1 LEGEYLGEDLED
13 TTSSSCWRFREGK
26 EGEEKSPPLPWMRE
40 REVGR
45 EK

>member
-13 TTSSSCWRFREGK
+13 TTSSCWRFREGK
-26 EGEEKSPPLPWMRE
+26 EGEEEQPAPPWMRE

>member
-13 TTSSSCWRFREGK
+13 TTSSSSWRFREGK
-26 EGEEKSPPLPWMRE
+26 EGEEKPPPPWMRE